1 MFHWYKAR
9 QNRLKV
15 LRDVDLSAPLLNNLE
30 IGLAQNATQIMESA
44 RLLHNS
50 YLRRKIIQGSPGS
63 MRLSLYTVLPST
75 ALIIAKTGPLVVG
88 TIQLHQR
95 TETNLPIE
103 ETFDLTPIDNG
114 RIVEAGSLALHDLR
128 SKNLAEVYF
137 PLIGYVLQL
146 CRRII
151 KADKLV
157 IAVQPG
163 TALFYESLF
172 GFKPVPGTKPKKHR
186 YAASADAIPMWIDL
200 HEFPNFLKKTYRK
213 MPPKWNVEDFLTV
226 NSDVLKLY
234 QLPTS
239 PEPGIHPKP
248 AIALEEIYVNR
259 TPLLAQAPYEWR
271 KSFASLYPDT
281 DEYRW
286 LFKIDIDIAGR
297 SSRRYKVDEE
307 ALLTDSFGLTRRGRL
322 VDLSSGGM
330 RIVLNEKNVPPSIDE
345 EILVEL
351 KPMQREPIRIKGVL
365 RRADLS
371 DYSLGIRLKDPPQEY
386 LEFVEDIRG
395 TALGNTLLT
404 KTSAT
409 PTFKPSSKLG
419 SQAAQSTGSFMGRS
433 D

>member
-1 MFHWYKAR
+1 MLQWYKAR

-30 IGLAQNATQIMESA
+30 IGLADSATQIMESA

-50 YLRRKIIQGSPGS
+50 YLRRKIIQGTPGS

-75 ALIIAKTGPLVVG
+75 ALIIAKTGPIVAG

-128 SKNLAEVYF
+128 SKNLADVYF

-157 IAVQPG
+157 ISVQPG

-172 GFKPVPGTKPKKHR
+172 GFKVIPGSKTKKHR
-186 YAASADAIPMWIDL
+186 YAANADAIAMWIDL
-200 HEFPNFLKKTYRK
+200 HDLPNFLKKTYRK
-213 MPPKWNVEDFLTV
+213 MPPKWNIEDFLTV

-234 QLPTS
+234 QLPTA

-307 ALLTDSFGLTRRGRL
+307 ALITDSFGLTRRGRL

-330 RIVLNEKNVPPSIDE
+330 RVVLTEKNVPPAIDE
-345 EILVEL
+345 ELLVEL
-351 KPMQREPIRIKGVL
+351 KPLQREPIRIKGVL

-395 TALGNTLLT
+395 TALGNTMLT

-409 PTFKPSSKLG
+409 PTIKPSSKLG
-419 SQAAQSTGSFMGRS
+419 SQAAQSTGSFMGR
-433 D
+433 DD

>member
-1 MFHWYKAR
+1 MFQWFKTR
-9 QNRLKV
+9 KDRLKA
-15 LRDVDLSAPLLNNLE
+15 LKDVDLSTPPLGNLE
-30 IGLAQNATQIMESA
+30 IGLAENATQIMESA

-63 MRLSLYTVLPST
+63 MRLSLYSVLPST
-75 ALIIAKTGPLVVG
+75 AVVVARTGPIVSG
-88 TIQLHQR
+88 TLQIHQR

-114 RIVEAGSLALHDLR
+114 RIVEVGSLALHDLR
-128 SKNLAEVYF
+128 SKNLAEVFF
-137 PLIGYVLQL
+137 PMIGYVYQI
-146 CRRII
+146 CRRTI

-157 IAVQPG
+157 IAVQPT
-163 TALFYESLF
+163 TAHFYEALF
-172 GFKPVPGTKPKKHR
+172 GFKQVPKTVAKKHR
-186 YAASADAIPMWIDL
+186 YAANAEAVAMWIDI
-200 HEFPNFLKKTYRK
+200 HQFPNFLKKTYRK
-213 MPPKWNVEDFLTV
+213 MPPKWNVEDFMTV
-226 NSDVLKLY
+226 NSDILKLY
-234 QLPTS
+234 KFPTS

-307 ALLTDSFGLTRRGRL
+307 TVITDSFGLARRGRL

-330 RIVLNEKNVPPSIDE
+330 RVVLLEKNVPPAIE
-345 EILVEL
+345 EELIVEL
-351 KPMQREPIRIKGVL
+351 KPQGRDPIRLKGVL

-371 DYSLGIRLKDPPQEY
+371 DYSLGIRLKDPPKEY
-386 LEFVEDIRG
+386 MEFVEDVRG
-395 TALGNTLLT
+395 TALGNTSLT

-409 PTFKPSSKLG
+409 PTLKPSSKLG
-419 SQAAQSTGSFMGRS
+419 SQAAPSTGSFMGR
-433 D
+433 DD

>member
-151 KADKLV
+151 
-157 IAVQPG
+157 
-163 TALFYESLF
+163 
-172 GFKPVPGTKPKKHR
+172 
-186 YAASADAIPMWIDL
+186 
-200 HEFPNFLKKTYRK
+200 
-213 MPPKWNVEDFLTV
+213 
-226 NSDVLKLY
+226 
-234 QLPTS
+234 
-239 PEPGIHPKP
+239 
-248 AIALEEIYVNR
+248 
-259 TPLLAQAPYEWR
+259 
-271 KSFASLYPDT
+271 
-281 DEYRW
+281 
-286 LFKIDIDIAGR
+286 
-297 SSRRYKVDEE
+297 
-307 ALLTDSFGLTRRGRL
+307 
-322 VDLSSGGM
+322 LS
-330 RIVLNEKNVPPSIDE
+330 
-345 EILVEL
+345 
-351 KPMQREPIRIKGVL
+351 
-365 RRADLS
+365 
-371 DYSLGIRLKDPPQEY
+371 
-386 LEFVEDIRG
+386 
-395 TALGNTLLT
+395 
-404 KTSAT
+404 
-409 PTFKPSSKLG
+409 
-419 SQAAQSTGSFMGRS
+419 
-433 D
+433 